1 MISIDKVSNGFI
13 VHVDEDETI
22 VFQKE
27 YDSMNL
33 ALGSVFRF
41 LIKHLAEEDDI
52 TLKLDF
58 EGK

>member
-1 MISIDKVSNGFI
+1 MISIEKASNGFI
-13 VHVDEDETI
+13 VHVDDERTL
-22 VFQKE
+22 VFQQE

-41 LIKHLAEEDDI
+41 LTKHLAEEDDI
-52 TLKLDF
+52 SLKIDF